1 MTQLQDRQPERA
13 AARDHD
19 RAAALAMTT
28 CLDIL
33 AERVATLVEATR
45 DADGLEDSQR
55 GVLFPA
61 DLIVRDA
68 RESGEESWPAITSGL
83 IPPRLA
89 DLGRRCGLSD
99 LELAIV
105 LITIA
110 PAVQPRFEHFYIV
123 LNNEVESRGPSVA
136 TALRLAG
143 RSPADPEARA
153 LFRGDRRL
161 LSWGLLQVTAL
172 SRTLMTQVLTAPE
185 RTVSF
190 LLGDDEPDP
199 GAVRSLRVVTEPILP
214 ADLLPPVGID
224 IAQRPILRG
233 RAGCAAAQHMAT
245 AARAAGFAGIALM
258 PGDRVPADQAQAE
271 VQLRTCIREAA
282 LQDLVLVLDARLTD
296 PAPGLPAMVDEL
308 THAGTSFGVL
318 AAPRSALGH
327 YDTVAIDLPAPDS
340 VTRAAWW
347 SLLRPD
353 HDPWMPRTSAHVD
366 PEDIA
371 GIGSLIRPSQ
381 VSRGGSER
389 IRRIE
394 PAFRLSDV
402 IIDDEHRRQLTA
414 LLDRARYRSVVLGE
428 MGLKPGG
435 MRGKG
440 VTALFTGPPG
450 TGKTMAAEALAGEL
464 GVPLLVVEL
473 AAVVDKYIGET
484 EKNLESVFRAVEQED
499 GVLLFD
505 EADAL
510 FGKRS
515 EVSEA
520 KDRYANIE
528 VAYLLQRMESFDGLA
543 ILTTN
548 MKANLDEAF
557 TRRLDSIME
566 FNEPEADER
575 RRLWTEAFARAGRTL
590 DDEELG
596 LLANLPLTGGSIRSI
611 AVTAAFSAAASGGS
625 MDRATLLDAIRQEW
639 SKSGRLA
646 FDSRRFVGWDE
657 S

>member
-1 MTQLQDRQPERA
+1 MTQVTDADPRA
-13 AARDHD
+13 VTLPVPAPD
-19 RAAALAMTT
+19 AALSMTA
-28 CLDIL
+28 CLDVL
-33 AERVATLVEATR
+33 AERVATLVEARR
-45 DADGLEDSQR
+45 DEDGLDDSQR
-55 GVLFPA
+55 GVLFPQ

-68 RESGEESWPAITSGL
+68 RGESEPVWPVISSDL

-99 LELAIV
+99 LELAVV
-105 LITIA
+105 LITVA
-110 PAVQPRFEHFYIV
+110 PAIQPRFEQFYIV

-153 LFRGDRRL
+153 LFRSDRRL

-199 GAVRSLRVVTEPILP
+199 TAVRSLRVLTDPLVPAALLP
-214 ADLLPPVGID
+214 AVEFDITAGPV
-224 IAQRPILRG
+224 LRG
-233 RAGCAAAQHMAT
+233 RSGSAAAQHALS
-245 AARAAGFAGIALM
+245 AARRAGFAGIALL
-258 PGDRVPADQAQAE
+258 PGDRVPAETSAVDL
-271 VQLRTCIREAA
+271 QLRTCIREAA
-282 LQDLVLVLDARLTD
+282 LQDLVLVVDSRLAD
-296 PAPGLPAMVDEL
+296 PAPGLPAVIDEL
-308 THAGTSFGVL
+308 AHAEATFAVL
-318 AAPRSALGH
+318 AAPRSVLGQ
-327 YDTVAIDLPAPDS
+327 YDATAIDLPKPDS
-340 VTRAAWW
+340 ATRTSWW
-347 SLLRPD
+347 TALQPD
-353 HDPWMPRTSAHVD
+353 HDEWMPRTSAHVD

-371 GIGSLIRPSQ
+371 GMARIGRPSLTAR
-381 VSRGGSER
+381 SGGEK

-414 LLDRARYRSVVLGE
+414 LLDRARYRSVVLDE

-440 VTALFTGPPG
+440 VTALFAGPPG

-484 EKNLESVFRAVEQED
+484 EKNLESVFRAVEHED

-566 FNEPEADER
+566 FAEPEPDER
-575 RRLWTEAFARAGRTL
+575 RRLWSEAFARAGRTL
-590 DDEELG
+590 DDDELT
-596 LLANLPLTGGSIRSI
+596 LLSSLPLTGGSIRSI
-611 AVTAAFSAAASGGS
+611 AVTAAFASAASGTPIT
-625 MDRATLLDAIRQEW
+625 RPILLEAIRQEW
-639 SKSGRLA
+639 RKSGRLA
-646 FDSRRFVGWDE
+646 FDNRRFTEWDAE
-657 S
+657 